1 MPLASTLA
9 LPIVRACLWAAATS
23 LTSAAMML
31 FIRWAATELHPFQI
45 SFLRCAFGALFTLPW
60 LWQMGWTEVRKV
72 DFSRYTVRVLL
83 AFVSMITWF
92 YAASYLPMA
101 ESTALNFTTP
111 LFATVGAALILK
123 ETVRIRR
130 WSATIIGLIGVLIIV
145 RPGAHTFNPAAI
157 VMIVSALTAAF
168 SVLII
173 KKLTRTE
180 SAQSIV
186 MFTFIFLTP
195 LTLIPA
201 LFVWQTPSLYV
212 LGLAVGM
219 GAVGTFGN
227 YCTARAFTLADA
239 SAVLPIDYLRMPVV
253 ALVGFAAFGEV
264 PDALVWLGS
273 AVIAA
278 SSLYIAHRET
288 KLARDAARA
297 RRP

>member
-1 MPLASTLA
+1 MPLPAALA

-45 SFLRCAFGALFTLPW
+45 SFLRCSFGALFTLPW
-60 LWQMGWTEVRKV
+60 LWQMGWVEVRKV
-72 DFSRYTVRVLL
+72 DFRRYTGRVLL

-111 LFATVGAALILK
+111 LFATVGAALVLK

-130 WSATIIGLIGVLIIV
+130 WTATILGFIGVLIIV

-157 VMIVSALTAAF
+157 VMIISAITASF

-173 KKLTRTE
+173 KALTKTE

-186 MFTFIFLTP
+186 MFTFIFLAP

-201 LFVWQTPSLYV
+201 LFVWQTPSWYV
-212 LGLAVGM
+212 IGLTIGM

-253 ALVGFAAFGEV
+253 ALVGFVAFGEV

-273 AVIAA
+273 AIIAA
-278 SSLYIAHRET
+278 SSLYIAHREIQ
-288 KLARDAARA
+288 LARQASRG